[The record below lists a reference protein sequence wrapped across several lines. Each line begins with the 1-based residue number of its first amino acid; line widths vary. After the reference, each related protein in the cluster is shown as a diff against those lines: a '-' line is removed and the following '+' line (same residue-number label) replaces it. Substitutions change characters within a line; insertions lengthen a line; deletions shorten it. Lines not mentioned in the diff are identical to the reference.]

1 MKIAILG
8 AGAMGQL
15 FGAHLS
21 AAGHEVVMV
30 DVSQETC
37 DHINAHGLHIEMGT
51 HQVHAV
57 ARAALA
63 HQLDEVVDLVFV
75 MTKGPHTRAAL
86 NSVRHLMNK
95 NTVGMTL
102 QNGLGT
108 EVPLLE
114 YFDADRAIIGMT
126 DFPAD
131 RQADG
136 TVISE
141 ATGHITIGEI
151 SPGGAETAQRIARV
165 FDDAAVATVYA
176 TDVKIPIWE
185 KVIFNTMYNT
195 VTAATGLTVGGVFD
209 EPEAK
214 VLANAVLD
222 EALTVAKQEA
232 IAIDEVRLHQ
242 SIDNAHKNHSAHK
255 TSMLTDLEAGRPTEL
270 ETIGGAV
277 EKLGEKHHLRT
288 PYLSVLCDVIRLRE
302 RAAGM

>member
-37 DHINAHGLHIEMGT
+37 DHINAHGLYIAMGT

-108 EVPLLE
+108 EAPLLE
-114 YFDADRAIIGMT
+114 YFDADRVIIGMT

-141 ATGHITIGEI
+141 VTGHITVGEI
-151 SPGGAETAQRIARV
+151 SPGGAKTAQRIARV
-165 FDDAAVATVYA
+165 FDEAAVTTVYA

-209 EPEAK
+209 EPEAR

-232 IAIDEVRLHQ
+232 IVIDEVRLRQ

-277 EKLGEKHHLRT
+277 EKLGEKHRLRT